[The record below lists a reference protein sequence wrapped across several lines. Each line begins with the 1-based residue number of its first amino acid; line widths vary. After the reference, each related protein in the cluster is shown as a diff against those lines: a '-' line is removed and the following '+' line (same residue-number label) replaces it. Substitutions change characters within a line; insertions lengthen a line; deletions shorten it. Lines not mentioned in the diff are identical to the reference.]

1 MYIQLDAQKI
11 LKTALSVHDR
21 VGERFPESGLHK
33 ISGDLI
39 SLTRKCISEAHV
51 IPKPMWSLRSLII
64 FLVALLVSSLV
75 YIFSG
80 INFNQQVGY
89 SDFLQAMDAAMSSL
103 VMIGATILFL
113 VNLEKKY
120 KTRKILESIHSLRA
134 LAHVIDMHQLTKDP
148 YLFLFDEHKAT
159 NSSPKRKFSLF
170 ELSRYFDYCSEM
182 LSLIS
187 KVAAL
192 YPQYI
197 DDRTVLNTVDDV
209 ESLTDGFSR
218 KIWQKINLV
227 NSLQQKRSKAK

>member
-11 LKTALSVHDR
+11 LKTALSLQIR
-21 VGERFPESGLHK
+21 IGERFPDSGLHK

-39 SLTRKCISEAHV
+39 SLTRKCIAEAHV
-51 IPKPMWSLRSLII
+51 IPKPVWSLRLLNVI
-64 FLVALLVSSLV
+64 LLALLLGSMV

-80 INFNQQVGY
+80 VNFNQEVGY

-113 VNLEKKY
+113 VNLEKKF
-120 KTRKILESIHSLRA
+120 KARKILESIHSLRA

-148 YLFLFDEHKAT
+148 YLFLFDEHTAT
-159 NSSPKRKFSLF
+159 QSSPKRRFSLF

-182 LSLIS
+182 LSVIS

-197 DDRTVLNTVDDV
+197 DDRTVLDTVDDV

-218 KIWQKINLV
+218 KIWQKISLV
-227 NSLQQKRSKAK
+227 NSLQQKRAKAK